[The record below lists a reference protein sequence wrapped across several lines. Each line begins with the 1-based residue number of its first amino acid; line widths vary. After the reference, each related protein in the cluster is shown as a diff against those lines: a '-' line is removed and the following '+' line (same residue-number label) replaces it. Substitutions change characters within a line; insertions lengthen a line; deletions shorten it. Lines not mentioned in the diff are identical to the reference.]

1 MMGGRRG
8 RKAKGGS
15 QAAKGAR
22 GDKRPWWRR
31 LLAWGIAGAALGGA
45 AGVVGAAVV
54 SRTAMGREAA
64 LEWALAALR
73 PSLNGSVTLESIG
86 PGGLLGGATLHGLRV
101 EDHLG
106 RPVLTADSVRA
117 RYPFFDLLAGRRA
130 VADLRL
136 WSPVAVVRPGV
147 EDLLVR
153 NREEPTQGAA
163 APPDSAEARPLL
175 RIRRTRVHDGLVVLE
190 SADGPPRRID
200 GVEADVERLDVS
212 PGGGVHL
219 AAELA
224 AAALSYPA
232 RAGHVGLTGFRGSVT
247 IDRDGVT
254 VAAEQ
259 FRLAGSQG
267 RGRVFAERSG
277 PGWRYDLDASF
288 STLAL
293 ADLAWIDPRLDRG
306 VAAGDVRVIWEPGRL
321 AVSASAPVDVDLGEA
336 GRLSAAGEFARG
348 AAAEF
353 RDLRV
358 SAQGLSAGE
367 VQRWTDSPLPVD
379 GDFSGELRVE
389 GSPGDLA
396 LAGSVSLADDETG
409 ELRAVATGSATLLGG
424 WAFREADVRIDPFD
438 YALLAAAA
446 PDMQWSGRGSLR
458 VRADG
463 APRQGGV
470 AVEVEARHRAPA
482 GDSSVVFASGTL
494 VADTAVALEDFD
506 VALAPLSLATA
517 LDAYPVCP
525 SPATGSEPGPCSPR
539 LALNGAVH
547 GALALDGPLHRLR
560 VTADLETPGG
570 RLSARG
576 RANVRDPADGY
587 EIAASFDEFRLSDV
601 LPSLPRPVTATGSL
615 HASGRG
621 LDRTSLQAVFAA
633 SLQAVAVGPVALDSA
648 SASARVEDGALHV
661 ESLRADGP
669 GLSVEGRGSL
679 GLAAGARAGGL
690 DLSFSSESLRPLR
703 PLFMDPDRIA
713 RGEMTEFERNLRVM
727 EGADTDTFPTA
738 MDVRME
744 GAAQGRVEL
753 EGGIEELS
761 VQVAASL
768 DGPAYGRHAAAAATV
783 EASVEGVRLLDPSP
797 APDRFA
803 GVVVSGT
810 VTADSLLLA
819 GRAFDFARV
828 EGTHRFSGA
837 GDARIHVV
845 RSAEERYDAE
855 VSVALDGPRR
865 SVAVGRLDIRVDQ
878 DVWTLQRPTSVAW
891 SPAGVEVADFA
902 LQGSETGLSVRA
914 DGRIAAAEGEST
926 LDVDVTGLHL
936 GALGR
941 LLQSDAWPQAR
952 VAADARLRGGAGA
965 PRWTA
970 RLRAADARHGTLAF
984 DEIAAEASY
993 QGGSVSGRVEA
1004 AIGSRRTL
1012 LVEGS
1017 LPADFRLDAPGPLIP
1032 DGDLALDIVAD
1043 SLPAE
1048 LALGAVGSLEEIGGV
1063 LDGRVQ
1069 ARGLLSAPEPSGRL
1083 SLAGGTAWVAP
1094 LGVRLSALNLD
1105 FDLTPD
1111 GVAAVAGSGSS
1122 GGSVR
1127 IQGTVDVADPADP
1140 AFDLAFWPQEL
1151 QIVDRRD
1158 MVAAVSGDSIT
1169 LTGSFNYPL
1178 IQGVLAVD
1186 GGTVFV
1192 EELRR
1197 SSEIVDFYDH
1207 ALSAAARTVDLAGG
1221 RRTESE
1227 RTLSPFLSNLRVLV
1241 DMDIGRGSWLRSR
1254 DFNVETEGN
1263 LVVTYDRVNNQLIL
1277 QGDMGVVR
1285 GTYSRLPRTLSITDG
1300 LFRFVGRTA
1309 DFNPEIA
1316 IAAQTRLR
1324 TRDGQ
1329 PLTITADVSGSLVA
1343 PQVSLSSDAE
1353 SAISEA
1359 DLYSYLLLG
1368 QPTSALLGQPRTTS
1382 VGAGTN
1388 LLLGQV
1394 ASQLGYLLALRL
1406 DVDHLSVSQ
1415 AEQTLANAAF
1425 GASSIQIEVGRYV
1438 RDNVFLTGV
1447 YQRGI
1452 CTDPKLP
1459 VNSVGVRLEVDMPR
1473 DMTLE
1478 GFLED
1483 RCTREGFRGLGGLSL
1498 ERAQIWGIAFYRDWG
1513 Y

>member
-1 MMGGRRG
+1 MD
-8 RKAKGGS
+8 
-15 QAAKGAR
+15 AR

-73 PSLNGSVTLESIG
+73 PSLNGSVTLESVG

-153 NREEPTQGAA
+153 NREEQAQGEA
-163 APPDSAEARPLL
+163 APPDSAEGRPLL
-175 RIRRTRVHDGLVVLE
+175 RIRRARVHDGLVVLE
-190 SADGPPRRID
+190 SPGRPPRRVD

-254 VAAEQ
+254 VDAEQ

-306 VAAGDVRVIWEPGRL
+306 VAAGDVRVVWEPGRL

-336 GRLSAAGEFARG
+336 GRLSVAGEFAHRS
-348 AAAEF
+348 AAEF
-353 RDLRV
+353 RNLRV
-358 SAQGLSAGE
+358 SAQGLSADE
-367 VQRWTDSPLPVD
+367 VQRWTERPLPVD
-379 GDFSGELRVE
+379 GNFSGELRVDE
-389 GSPGDLA
+389 SPGALA
-396 LAGSVSLADDETG
+396 LAGSVSLADGETG

-424 WAFREADVRIDPFD
+424 WAFRNADVRLDSFD

-446 PDMQWSGRGSLR
+446 PNVRWSGRGSLR
-458 VRADG
+458 MRADG
-463 APRQGGV
+463 APRHGGV
-470 AVEVEARHRAPA
+470 AVEIEALHRRAPAA

-494 VADTAVALEDFD
+494 VADTVVALEDFD
-506 VALAPLSLATA
+506 VALAPLSLAAA
-517 LDAYPVCP
+517 LDAYPGCP
-525 SPATGSEPGPCSPR
+525 SPAAEGEPGPCRPR
-539 LALNGAVH
+539 LALNGAVQ
-547 GALALDGPLHRLR
+547 GALVLDGPLHRLR

-576 RANVRDPADGY
+576 RANLRDPAESY

-601 LPSLPRPVTATGSL
+601 LPSLPRPVTASGSL
-615 HASGRG
+615 RASGRG
-621 LDRTSLQAVFAA
+621 LDRASLEGVFAA

-661 ESLRADGP
+661 ESLRVDGD
-669 GLSVEGRGSL
+669 GLSVQGRGSL
-679 GLAAGARAGGL
+679 GLATGARAGGL
-690 DLSFSSESLRPLR
+690 DLSFSSQSIRPLR

-713 RGEMTEFERNLRVM
+713 RGELTEFERNLRVM

-744 GAAQGRVEL
+744 GAAQGRIEL
-753 EGGIEELS
+753 DGGMEELS
-761 VQVAASL
+761 AQIAASL
-768 DGPAYGRHAAAAATV
+768 DGPAYGRHSAAAAEV

-797 APDRFA
+797 PADRFA
-803 GVVVSGT
+803 GVVVSGV

-845 RSAEERYDAE
+845 RSEEERYDAE
-855 VSVALDGPRR
+855 VSVALDGTRR
-865 SVAVGRLDIRVDQ
+865 SIAVGRLEIRADQ
-878 DVWTLQRPTSVAW
+878 DIWTLQRPTSVEW
-891 SPAGVEVADFA
+891 GPAGIEVADFA
-902 LQGSETGLSVRA
+902 LLGSETGLSVRA

-926 LDVDVTGLHL
+926 LDVDVTGLDL

-941 LLQSDAWPQAR
+941 LLQSDAWPEAR
-952 VAADARLRGGAGA
+952 VVAEARLRGAAEA

-970 RLRAADARHGTLAF
+970 RLLAADARHGTLAF
-984 DEIAAEASY
+984 DEVAAEASY

-1004 AIGSRRTL
+1004 AIGSRRAL

-1069 ARGLLSAPEPSGRL
+1069 ARGLLSAPEPSGRFSL
-1083 SLAGGTAWVAP
+1083 SGGTAWVAP
-1094 LGVRLSALNLD
+1094 LGVRFSTLNLD

-1127 IQGTVDVADPADP
+1127 IEGTVDVADPANP

-1197 SSEIVDFYDH
+1197 SSEVVDFYDH
-1207 ALSAAARTVDLAGG
+1207 ALSAAARTVEMAGG
-1221 RRTESE
+1221 RRVGSE
-1227 RTLSPFLSNLRVLV
+1227 RALSPFLSNLRVLV
-1241 DMDIGRGSWLRSR
+1241 DMDVGRGSWLRSR

-1343 PQVSLSSDAE
+1343 PQLSLSSDAE

-1415 AEQTLANAAF
+1415 AEQTVANAAF

>member
-1 MMGGRRG
+1 MTGGRHG
-8 RKAKGGS
+8 H
-15 QAAKGAR
+15 AAKGAP

-31 LLAWGIAGAALGGA
+31 LLAWGVAGAALAGA

-54 SRTAMGREAA
+54 SRTATGREAA

-73 PSLNGSVTLESIG
+73 PSLNGSVTLESVG

-136 WSPVAVVRPGV
+136 WSPVVVVRPGV

-153 NREEPTQGAA
+153 NREAQAHGEAP
-163 APPDSAEARPLL
+163 PPDSAEARPLL
-175 RIRRTRVHDGLVVLE
+175 RVRRARVHDGLVVLE
-190 SADGPPRRID
+190 SDGAAPRRVD
-200 GVEADVERLDVS
+200 GIEADVERLDVS

-232 RAGHVGLTGFRGSVT
+232 RAGHVGLAGLRGSVT
-247 IDRDGVT
+247 IDRNGVT

-277 PGWRYDLDASF
+277 PGWRYDLEASF
-288 STLAL
+288 SALAL
-293 ADLAWIDPRLDRG
+293 TDLAWIDPRLDRG
-306 VAAGDVRVIWEPGRL
+306 VAAGDVRVVWEPGRL

-336 GRLSAAGEFARG
+336 GRLSVAGEFSRG
-348 AAAEF
+348 TAGGF
-353 RDLRV
+353 RGLRV
-358 SAQGLSAGE
+358 SAQGLAAGE
-367 VQRWTDSPLPVD
+367 VQRWTKGPLPVA
-379 GDFSGELRVE
+379 GDFSGELRVD
-389 GSPGDLA
+389 GSPGALA
-396 LAGSVSLADDETG
+396 LAGSVSLADGETG
-409 ELRAVATGSATLLGG
+409 VLRAVATGSATLLSG
-424 WAFREADVRIDPFD
+424 WAFEDADVRLDPFD

-446 PDMQWSGRGSLR
+446 PNVPWSGRGSLR

-463 APRQGGV
+463 APRQGV
-470 AVEVEARHRAPA
+470 AVEVEARHRALAA
-482 GDSSVVFASGTL
+482 GDSSAVFASGTL
-494 VADTAVALEDFD
+494 VSDTAVALADFE
-506 VALAPLSLATA
+506 VALAPLSLAA
-517 LDAYPVCP
+517 AREAYAGCP
-525 SPATGSEPGPCSPR
+525 SASEDGEPGPCSPR
-539 LALNGAVH
+539 LALNGAVR
-547 GALALDGPLHRLR
+547 GALALDGPLNRLR
-560 VTADLETPGG
+560 VNADLETPGG
-570 RLSARG
+570 SLSVRG
-576 RANVRDPADGY
+576 HANLRDPADGY
-587 EIAASFDEFRLSDV
+587 EIAASFDEFRLSEV
-601 LPSLPRPVTATGSL
+601 LPSLPRPTTATGSL
-615 HASGRG
+615 RASGRG
-621 LDRTSLQAVFAA
+621 LDRASLQGVFAA
-633 SLQAVAVGPVALDSA
+633 SLRTVAVGRIALDSA
-648 SASARVEDGALHV
+648 SATARVENGALHV
-661 ESLRADGP
+661 EALRVDGDGISL
-669 GLSVEGRGSL
+669 EGRGGL
-679 GLAAGARAGGL
+679 GLAAGVRGEGL
-690 DLSFSSESLRPLR
+690 DLSFSSASIRPLR
-703 PLFMDPDRIA
+703 PLFMDPDRVA
-713 RGEMTEFERNLRVM
+713 RGELTEIERRFHDM
-727 EGADTDTFPTA
+727 EGADTDTFPTPT
-738 MDVRME
+738 DVRME
-744 GAAQGRVEL
+744 GAARGRIAL
-753 EGGIEELS
+753 SGGLDELS

-768 DGPAYGRHAAAAATV
+768 DGPAYGWHSAAAAAV
-783 EASVEGVRLLDPSP
+783 EASMEGVRLLDPP
-797 APDRFA
+797 PGPKRFD
-803 GVVVSGT
+803 GVVAAGT
-810 VTADSLLLA
+810 VTADSLVLA

-845 RSAEERYDAE
+845 RSEDERYDAE
-855 VSVALDGPRR
+855 VAVALDGSRR
-865 SVAVGRLDIRVDQ
+865 SVAVDQLRIRAGQ
-878 DVWTLQRPTSVAW
+878 DVWALRRPAAVAW

-902 LQGSETGLSVRA
+902 LHGSQTGLSVRA
-914 DGRIAAAEGEST
+914 DGRVAAAEGEST
-926 LDVDVTGLHL
+926 LDVDVTGLDL
-936 GALGR
+936 GALGK

-952 VAADARLRGGAGA
+952 VSAQARLRGAAGA

-970 RLRAADARHGTLAF
+970 QLRAADARHGTLAF
-984 DEIAAEASY
+984 DEIAAQVSY
-993 QGGSVSGRVEA
+993 EGDSVAGRVEA
-1004 AIGSRRTL
+1004 SVGARRAL

-1017 LPADFRLDAPGPLIP
+1017 LPADFRLDAPGPLFP
-1032 DGDLALDIVAD
+1032 DGDLALDVVAD

-1048 LALGAVGSLEEIGGV
+1048 LALRAVGSLEEIGGV
-1063 LDGRVQ
+1063 FDGRVQ
-1069 ARGLLSAPEPSGRL
+1069 VRGLLSAPEPSGRF

-1094 LGVRLSALNLD
+1094 LGVRLSALNLE
-1105 FDLTPD
+1105 FGLTPD
-1111 GVAAVAGSGSS
+1111 GVAAVAGSGRS

-1127 IQGTVDVADPADP
+1127 IQGAVDVADPTDP

-1169 LTGSFNYPL
+1169 LTGSFSYPL

-1186 GGTVFV
+1186 GGAVFV

-1197 SSEIVDFYDH
+1197 SSEVVDFYDH
-1207 ALSAAARTVDLAGG
+1207 ALSAAARTVDMAGG
-1221 RRTESE
+1221 RRTASE
-1227 RTLSPFLSNLRVLV
+1227 RALSPFLSNLRVLV

-1263 LVVTYDRVNNQLIL
+1263 LVVTYDRENNQLIL

-1394 ASQLGYLLALRL
+1394 ASQIGYLLALRL

-1415 AEQTLANAAF
+1415 AEQTQANAAF

-1452 CTDPKLP
+1452 CADPKLP